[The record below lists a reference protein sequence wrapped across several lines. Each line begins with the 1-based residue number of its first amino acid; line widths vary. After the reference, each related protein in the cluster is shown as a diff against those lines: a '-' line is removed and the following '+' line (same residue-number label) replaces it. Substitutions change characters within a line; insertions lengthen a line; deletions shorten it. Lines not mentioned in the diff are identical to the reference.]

1 MGMIRIYF
9 GQVRR
14 HSPNA
19 RLCLWREDYED
30 DLFGKIYRQC
40 TRQFDCGFRRKAA
53 VEIPLSQIGR
63 TLEEIMFTRGEY
75 DIELVASTPDGT
87 NKPGVTAALRASRAF

>member
-1 MGMIRIYF
+1 MIRIYF

-30 DLFGKIYRQC
+30 DLFLGKYTANALGSLI
-40 TRQFDCGFRRKAA
+40 A
-53 VEIPLSQIGR
+53 VSDVKQR
-63 TLEEIMFTRGEY
+63 
-75 DIELVASTPDGT
+75 
-87 NKPGVTAALRASRAF
+87 LRSR